1 MKRTRKK
8 ILRQLI
14 TMGRTTQ
21 MCRIWTRKKRT
32 QITTHMVMKMINNE
46 FNNPVNRS
54 WLRITLKNK

>member
-1 MKRTRKK
+1 
-8 ILRQLI
+8 
-14 TMGRTTQ
+14 MG
-21 MCRIWTRKKRT
+21 RIWTRKKRT